1 MMKRDRIQRTNTV
14 CLPTGSGMAADFQNV
29 TIVNICAT
37 SGAEIKRDRENFM
50 TIAGLYEVLISR
62 VYAMLR

>member
-1 MMKRDRIQRTNTV
+1 
-14 CLPTGSGMAADFQNV
+14 MAADFQNV